1 MHHGNGCWIC
11 LLLASLSRLHKG
23 DALMLAAGR
32 RTYLPMS
39 VLAGMLLIAFVAYI
53 LLYRKLSPPR
63 TLASNSSDSHKDIMS
78 MQVIVNGN
86 CEAEEEEEAEVKDGE
101 GEVEARVENEN
112 RENDREKKGEGHS
125 KVFGEE
131 YGSNTNEEDTLL

>member
-1 MHHGNGCWIC
+1 MLAVVI
-11 LLLASLSRLHKG
+11 ASLSCLHKG

-63 TLASNSSDSHKDIMS
+63 TLASNSSDSHEDIMS
-78 MQVIVNGN
+78 MQVMVNGN
-86 CEAEEEEEAEVKDGE
+86 CETEEEGEVKEEEGEVKEGQVKEGKVTENAAHEKEEEEEEVK
-101 GEVEARVENEN
+101 
-112 RENDREKKGEGHS
+112 EKDDEEDCGLE
-125 KVFGEE
+125 EE
-131 YGSNTNEEDTLL
+131 YIGTLL